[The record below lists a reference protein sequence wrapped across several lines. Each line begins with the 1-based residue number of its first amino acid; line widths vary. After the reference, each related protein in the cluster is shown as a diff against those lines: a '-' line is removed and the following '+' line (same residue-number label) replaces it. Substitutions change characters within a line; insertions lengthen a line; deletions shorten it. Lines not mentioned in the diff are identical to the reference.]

1 MAKDLDQEL
10 EKALRATD
18 EEAAAAG
25 VVAPAR
31 PPPQKPRPPTN
42 VPLLIGLLVI
52 AAGVVGAV
60 MFGFKEGAIY
70 ALGTDQLVDRSAEL
84 TGRRVRVEGELV
96 PGTLVKRDDPCEFR
110 FRMRAAPGGASGT
123 VAEIPVYYPQC
134 VIPDTFRDRPEGG
147 VQVTVEGTLQKAAAG
162 GAQEFKATLVMAKC
176 SSKYDPATGE
186 MIEPDGSRRKAMPSE
201 IEAAGQ
207 PIR

>member
-1 MAKDLDQEL
+1 MAKNLDQEL

-18 EEAAAAG
+18 DDAAAAA

-31 PPPQKPRPPTN
+31 PAPRRPAPAN

-70 ALGTDQLVDRSAEL
+70 ALGTEQLVSRSDEL

-110 FRMRAAPGGASGT
+110 FRMRAAPGGASGGP
-123 VAEIPVYYPQC
+123 EIPVVYPQC

-147 VQVTVEGTLQKAAAG
+147 VQVTVEGSLQKAATAG
-162 GAQEFKATLVMAKC
+162 EQEFKATLVMAKC

-186 MIEPDGSRRKAMPSE
+186 MIEPDGSRRKATASE
-201 IEAAGQ
+201 VEAAGQ